1 MKNYFQRSKDQ
12 PYHISVG
19 AVLTNDDNEVCV
31 QYLKDFYHPA
41 VGSLSDFYS
50 LMRETIEPNETI
62 EQALQRGLLEEF
74 GAIGELQSF
83 LGSIVAMTPQEDY
96 IFQKNTLYFH
106 LKLISLDLAKRSYED
121 KKINAEI
128 VWAKIPELIAKMT
141 EQGKRL
147 NREDLNESVVL
158 ERLMK
163 VLK

>member
-1 MKNYFQRSKDQ
+1 MKNYFQRSKEQ

-19 AVLTNDDNEVCV
+19 AVLTNNNNEVCI

-62 EQALQRGLLEEF
+62 EQALHRGLLEEF
-74 GAIGELQSF
+74 GAVAELKSF

-106 LKLISLDLAKRSYED
+106 LKLISIDPKKRSHED
-121 KKINAEI
+121 KKINAE
-128 VWAKIPELIAKMT
+128 
-141 EQGKRL
+141 
-147 NREDLNESVVL
+147 SVVL
-158 ERLMK
+158 ERLIK

>member
-1 MKNYFQRSKDQ
+1 MKNYFQRSKEQ

-19 AVLTNDDNEVCV
+19 AVLTNDKNEVCV

-41 VGSLSDFYS
+41 IDSLSDFYS

-62 EQALQRGLLEEF
+62 EQALHRGLLEEF
-74 GAIGELQSF
+74 GAVAELKSF

-96 IFQKNTLYFH
+96 FFQKNTLYFH
-106 LKLISLDLAKRSYED
+106 FKLVSLDPSKRSTED

-128 VWAKIPELIAKMT
+128 VWKQIPEAVAKMK

-147 NREDLNESVVL
+147 NREDLDESIVL
-158 ERLMK
+158 ERLIK
-163 VLK
+163 SQE